1 MSLVCP
7 LLAAASLAASAP
19 PVPSTLHLETYVA
32 DSTAFNV
39 TSTLIWGPTEAIL
52 VDAQFRIGD
61 ANHVADLIAGKG
73 VRLKAVIITH
83 PHDDHYIGA
92 AVLRHRVPDTPIYIS
107 AAGLREFQR
116 TAPRFFANL
125 RAYAPAETPDTLVE
139 PIALPTMHLTVDG
152 EAVEVVPDLTGDE
165 WVASNSYLWIPSL
178 RAVIA
183 GDIVFNGVHVWLAN
197 SNAKSRKRWLAS
209 LDRLAAL
216 KPAIVVAGHK
226 RDAALPDTPDAVAA
240 TRAYLVA
247 FEREADSATG
257 SDDLVARMQRRFPDL
272 ALVGTILTRSARIAI
287 PD

>member
-1 MSLVCP
+1 MPLVCS
-7 LLAAASLAASAP
+7 LLAAAGLAAFAP

-52 VDAQFRIGD
+52 VDAQFQISD
-61 ANHVADLIAGKG
+61 ANRVADLIAAKG

-92 AVLRHRVPDTPIYIS
+92 AVFRHRFPDAPIYIS

-139 PIALPTMHLTVDG
+139 PIVLPTTHLTVDG

-183 GDIVFNGVHVWLAN
+183 GDIVFNGVHAWLAN

-226 RDAALPDTPDAVAA
+226 RDAALPDTPGAVAA

-257 SDDLVARMQRRFPDL
+257 SDDLVARMQERFPDL
-272 ALVGTILTRSARIAI
+272 AFVGIILTRSARIAI